1 MPRIVTFTPNPAVDV
16 STSTEKLVHTKKL
29 RCGPARRDP
38 GGGGINV
45 ARVIQRLAGDVLA
58 LYPAGGATGRLLN
71 RLVEQE
77 GIRGVTVTVEDETR
91 EDFTVLEEATGL
103 QYRFVMPG
111 PHLTESE
118 WHACLDALGALEAG
132 IDFVVASGSLPGG
145 VPDDFYARAARQA
158 ARLGAKFVLDSSG
171 PALAAAMTE
180 PVFLIKPNLGE
191 LSRFVG
197 GPLPTEEKCIAA
209 ARRFIISG
217 QTEIVALTLG
227 HRGALLVTRDLA
239 FRAPPLAVKV
249 ESAVGAG
256 DSFLGAMV
264 LSLACGAPVEEAFRY
279 GVAAGSAAL
288 LSPGTQLCRAGDV
301 EALYEKVIVEPA

>member
-16 STSTEKLVHTKKL
+16 STSTDKLVDTRKL
-29 RCGPARRDP
+29 RCGPVRRDP

-45 ARVIQRLAGDVLA
+45 ARVIKRLAGDVLA
-58 LYPAGGATGRLLN
+58 LYPAGGATGRLLQ

-77 GIRGVTVTVEDETR
+77 GILSITVTVADETR
-91 EDFTVLEEATGL
+91 EDFTVREEETGL

-111 PHLTESE
+111 PCLTESE
-118 WHACLDALGALEAG
+118 WQACLDALGGLGAG
-132 IDFVVASGSLPGG
+132 IDFIVASGSLPGG
-145 VPDDFYARAARQA
+145 VPEDFYARAARQA
-158 ARLGAKFVLDSSG
+158 ARLGTKFVLDSSG

-197 GPLPTEEKCIAA
+197 GPLPTEEKCIGA
-209 ARRFIISG
+209 ARRFITSG

-227 HRGALLVTRDLA
+227 HRGALLVTRDRA
-239 FRAPPLAVKV
+239 FRAPPLDVKV

-256 DSFLGAMV
+256 DSFLGGMV
-264 LSLACGAPVEEAFRY
+264 FSLARGSAIEEAFRY
-279 GVAAGSAAL
+279 GIAAGSAAL
-288 LSPGTQLCRAGDV
+288 LSPGTQLCRADDV
-301 EALYEKVIVEPA
+301 EALYEKVIIEPA